1 MFELATCSIIEVHDA
16 SLDPVVVSEI
26 MLHLVFTLIQLALC
40 FDALKLLFV
49 FNGVKEIGELGVFT
63 L

>member
-1 MFELATCSIIEVHDA
+1 MHDA